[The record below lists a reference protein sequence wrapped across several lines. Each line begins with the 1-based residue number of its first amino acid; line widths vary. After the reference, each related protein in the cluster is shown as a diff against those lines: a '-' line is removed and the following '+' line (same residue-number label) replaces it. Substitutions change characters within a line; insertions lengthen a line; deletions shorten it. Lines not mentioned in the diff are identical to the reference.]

1 MHPHKII
8 IKALN
13 FEKISL
19 NLSKNN
25 HFATQ
30 RSCSKKTSGK
40 EDTSPPHQSS
50 IKKNKINL
58 NIVPKSTLN
67 LLSNKHIQLSR
78 NRDNSY
84 QNNIFTNTFSGRGNA
99 TKKILSSTIN
109 TNNNNSNLSYRN
121 FGKNINKKTIS
132 SFTLYKN
139 INSNSLT
146 SRNNK
151 KKGNLSNR
159 FYTVIN
165 TNPNSSINNSN
176 SITNSTFGQ
185 NYFNNTSANITL
197 SSNHNRANKTNSVL
211 KSSLKKNKI
220 YIKENSIM
228 TISSGSNNSKRKDHG
243 KYSII
248 DKKKRFIQKEAENLI
263 MKDVREKI
271 GKIKIV
277 RNFMQI
283 KIFSMWRQF
292 TKFKKREV
300 KRQMLNEK
308 LKFQISMYK
317 NNITKKYNEIKYR
330 KEEIEKW
337 FINNKII
344 QTEIISKDNCDSIM
358 NEFYDKIAEI
368 CEILKKAKE
377 ININTN
383 IETQGISS
391 SHSSKFKIK
400 KSEKDTNKNK
410 LLVIKTSP
418 SAVKIKQNINYNSVI
433 QSAKSLIILSSIGL
447 SIIDYA
453 SNKIIEQMKKY
464 KYKIC
469 FFFDDKKYQQVISYP
484 SIDTVSSLFNKISE
498 LIDGNFNKRNERV
511 LEKYFQELIKEFQN
525 NEKSIS
531 EIKEY
536 YMNLLTGKGIDNF
549 SLQNQQDIITNG
561 KMINDFSQLNHQI
574 IKNETIIIDQKI
586 TDLENKLLSNDCNIQ
601 EMKYVLLDIDNKLSL
616 CNITNS
622 LIDNKIKKVKAKLE
636 AETQS
641 INKNYSMEYIE
652 NKIDE
657 ISDSKNIIELI
668 SLIKIIMVKYNILY
682 ENLDKVLENLS
693 AYFDNFGNKK
703 LNKVPILYDELNQK
717 QKLNYKFIHFKSLYD
732 EFICLMKNQEYFNSN
747 FYLCFYKCLTIR
759 DNLMNEY
766 QQYENKKELVNMY
779 FEIMKFENTIVNYKL
794 LFKQKICKIE
804 EKDDTTSENKKDER
818 LNYILTHQLNYKKL
832 YSKFIEKNCNN
843 ENLESILYKL
853 NNNSLSQTENEQIME
868 SLVKYSNNKDKTI
881 LYEIRTEM
889 LEKKFNDYLVNISK
903 GLGKNSNS
911 QYPSMFLLPK
921 EELISLIKK
930 PASSIKQINEVISQ
944 YYTKINSNQQLILSK
959 NKIIGIRVSFTS
971 IFSESFL
978 FSNTIQIPPNSGSTK
993 NQLNSLFSY
1002 LSLLFSRIDHEI
1014 SSSLI
1019 EQTLTSLSEFSSK
1032 SFHSW
1037 LNTSISQ
1044 VSINSLCLIFTNEVS
1059 QLLTNSSS
1067 QDTSISSSSKKKK
1080 STTPESCPK
1089 KKLEL
1094 IINKYSQWLREDNKI
1109 IGPFKNNII
1118 LTLINHINIIET
1130 LIEKNVYDANSF
1142 EWLKYIRHLW
1152 DQNKKEVIIECG
1164 GWTNYQLK
1172 KISSH
1177 SRILLSPDTDK
1188 IFLFNSSSFRE
1199 KSASII
1205 KINNNR
1211 YNNNLSYQQI
1221 FEEFCSLFWT
1231 EMIVINANSTPL
1243 SSIKN
1248 IFDIASSNKYW
1259 IYMEGIDSL
1268 NRNVNGINYLV
1279 YLSKFMQVIQQE
1291 VILNDIKSDE
1301 NEKMFCL
1308 MGCILIDND
1317 IKRKEACL
1325 KSSSRVL
1332 SFIKPD
1338 INFYVQVM
1346 MKFNDKE
1353 NNNNPEQIR
1362 KIISLINRNED
1373 NVRKE
1378 VGSFYYDF
1386 DFYDEMMKFLIQ
1398 NNTGK
1403 NFLSNITTFVNI
1415 YSNLFFQKNFQ
1426 MGLNRE
1432 MVINFFQKKN
1442 ILYSEIH
1449 VELFKYLN
1457 MYYTTNKNFILKKP
1471 VIHGLGKSFIVDEF
1485 NSFFIKKSNPN
1496 KHASNIIV
1504 KKVKNLSEVYSLQD
1518 ISFKEVILIDEEINE
1533 KNENCKYFS
1542 LPLPKRK
1549 KLLKSLL
1556 STLNQKMT
1564 NMNIIVN
1571 DEYQLTLIDFIHSTL
1586 KSQEKEDYYI
1596 SLKTFYKW
1604 INLIIDNISSK
1615 NKNDTYTI
1623 GNVFCIVTQAILL
1636 TFKFSQCLVCAIS
1649 SFIKDSINSKLSDFV
1664 LSNYQGDGYILL
1676 NLSKLTFD
1684 RYISYNDYTINL
1696 INFIESICEH
1706 KNNILFVINEFY
1718 ANTIDMM
1725 SLFPKNKF
1733 IEYNR
1738 DYNQNN
1744 EGFFNYVIGGNKDND
1759 YGKKL
1764 QICIGTSDSNFDDN
1778 SSFNTSIFEIL
1789 KKIYGKKPDERVKL
1803 KLNYL
1808 LSQTDTN
1815 KLTKD
1820 DIYFLY
1826 HIMNN
1831 SANSTPNFE
1840 NLSNINS
1847 LLKLIIKS
1855 FPKSNYKL
1863 STFRL
1868 IKHILL
1874 SQVFCNC
1881 KCIDEG
1887 FSNDNCINIEFNDNI
1902 AQIYLSQYLTSTL
1915 SDMKLIKDIISKI
1928 KLENEVHPNFINLNH
1943 NDIQTISIMLVDFYS
1958 NSENVFNEKYQKE
1971 NYVSLIKTLT
1981 INLIIRKQD
1990 YDYYTLL
1997 QSRMLSIHSQIQ
2009 ILIYYLKY
2017 DKIDSSVEK
2026 HFFSN
2031 KLISNSQKKEI
2042 ETLILST
2049 LDNYKYLISDKNEFI
2064 NSNSFYISLFN
2075 NFNPEHHK
2083 NNNNIINY
2091 ILEKTYLGLSN
2102 HFLFALL
2109 LTFEIMSNNFEISN
2123 EEINYILPYLKE
2135 NFIFPSD
2142 NSIKFKY
2149 ESIISSTNEIHDFI
2163 LEKGKK
2169 LINFYKL
2176 NASPSSSFFDLLTQS
2191 VLPSATKYFYTNNV
2205 SKIERDVDKLLFYLT
2220 FIPEQSPSIFKYL
2233 ITKYL
2238 IPIYSITKFTVNAF
2252 LKQQILYPITIK
2264 AEPSINIT
2272 NFLCSLAAYY
2282 EIQFFIVRKMNFD
2295 KENAGNTL
2303 VTNYKYI
2310 VEDNLSSLIKEGIT
2324 KGYWIFISEEID
2336 IVSLMKVIYELKVY
2350 SKNVKINNHF
2360 KLFLDQKLVQEDCKK
2375 YIEKYTMMLQIENE
2389 NIEDLEAA
2397 HDIWVNVLEEKILT
2411 ASLMDETQKDFLEVN
2426 SNLGK
2431 NNVSDLTEVPDNINN
2446 FTSHNNNI
2454 LSNLGFSNNTSGMI
2468 DLNLLGNF

>member
-1 MHPHKII
+1 MQPHKIL

-30 RSCSKKTSGK
+30 RSCSKKTCGK
-40 EDTSPPHQSS
+40 EETSPPQQVT
-50 IKKNKINL
+50 IKKNKINI

-78 NRDNSY
+78 NRDNPH
-84 QNNIFTNTFSGRGNA
+84 QNNIFTSTFSGRGNA
-99 TKKILSSTIN
+99 TKKLLSSSIN

-121 FGKNINKKTIS
+121 FGRNINKKTIS

-165 TNPNSSINNSN
+165 TNPNSSVNNSN

-185 NYFNNTSANITL
+185 NYFTNTSANITL
-197 SSNHNRANKTNSVL
+197 SSNHNRPNKTNSVL

-228 TISSGSNNSKRKDHG
+228 TISSGSNNSKRKDKG

-263 MKDVREKI
+263 MKDVKEKM
-271 GKIKIV
+271 GKIRIV

-292 TKFKKREV
+292 TKFKKREI
-300 KRQMLNEK
+300 KKQMLNEK
-308 LKFQISMYK
+308 IKFQISMYK
-317 NNITKKYNEIKYR
+317 NGITKKFNRIKNK
-330 KEEIEKW
+330 KEEIDKW
-337 FINNKII
+337 FKNSKLI
-344 QTEIISKDNCDSIM
+344 QTEEISKDNFVPIM
-358 NEFYDKIAEI
+358 NEFYHKIEEI
-368 CEILKKAKE
+368 CTVIKKIKE

-383 IETQGISS
+383 IETQVISS

-400 KSEKDTNKNK
+400 KSEKDNNKK
-410 LLVIKTSP
+410 LAIKTSP
-418 SAVKIKQNINYNSVI
+418 SAVKIKQNINYNNVI
-433 QSAKSLIILSSIGL
+433 QSAKLLIILSSIGL
-447 SIIDYA
+447 YIIDYA

-464 KYKIC
+464 KYTIC
-469 FFFDDKKYQQVISYP
+469 YFFDDKKYQSIISYP
-484 SIDTVSSLFNKISE
+484 SMDTLSSLFNKITE
-498 LIDGNFNKRNERV
+498 LIDNNFKKRNEKK
-511 LEKYFQELIKEFQN
+511 LEKYFQELLKEFQN
-525 NEKSIS
+525 NDKSIS
-531 EIKEY
+531 EVKKY
-536 YMNLLTGKGIDNF
+536 YMNLLTAKEFDNLH
-549 SLQNQQDIITNG
+549 LQKQQYILTDNKI
-561 KMINDFSQLNHQI
+561 INDFSQLNHQTT
-574 IKNETIIIDQKI
+574 KNETIIIEKKI
-586 TDLENKLLSNDCNIQ
+586 TDLENQLLSNNCNIQ
-601 EMKYVLLDIDNKLSL
+601 EMKYVLHEIDNKLLLSG
-616 CNITNS
+616 ITNS
-622 LIDNKIKKVKAKLE
+622 VIDNKIQKVKAKLE
-636 AETQS
+636 AETQF
-641 INKNYSMEYIE
+641 INTKYSMEYIE

-657 ISDSKNIIELI
+657 ISNSKSIIELV
-668 SLIKIIMVKYNILY
+668 SLIKIILVKYNIVY
-682 ENLDKVLENLS
+682 ENLDKVLENLPS
-693 AYFDNFGNKK
+693 YFDNFGSKK
-703 LNKVPILYDELNQK
+703 LNKVPILYDELNKK

-732 EFICLMKNQEYFNSN
+732 EFISLMKNQEYFNSN
-747 FYLCFYKCLTIR
+747 FYPCFYKCLTIR

-766 QQYENKKELVNMY
+766 QKYENKKELTNMY
-779 FEIMKFENTIVNYKL
+779 FEIMKYEETIQNYRL
-794 LFKQKICKIE
+794 LFKQKICKT
-804 EKDDTTSENKKDER
+804 EKKNTTTSENKKDDN
-818 LNYILTHQLNYKKL
+818 LNYILTSQRNYKKL
-832 YSKFIEKNCNN
+832 YSKFVEKNGDD

-853 NNNSLSQTENEQIME
+853 NNNSLSQTENDQIME
-868 SLVKYSNNKDKTI
+868 SLVKYSNNKDKAI
-881 LYEIRTEM
+881 LYEIRIEM
-889 LEKKFNDYLVNISK
+889 LEKKFNDYLVNLSK
-903 GLGKNSNS
+903 GMGKDSNS
-911 QYPSMFLLPK
+911 QYPSIFLLPK
-921 EELISLIKK
+921 EEIISLIKK
-930 PASSIKQINEVISQ
+930 PASSIKQIHEVIIK
-944 YYTKINSNQQLILSK
+944 YYTKINPNQQLILSK
-959 NKIIGIRVSFTS
+959 NKIIGIRVSFTT

-978 FSNTIQIPPNSGSTK
+978 FSTPIQIPPNSGSTK
-993 NQLNSLFSY
+993 NQLNTLFSY
-1002 LSLLFSRIDHEI
+1002 LSLLFSKIDHEI
-1014 SSSLI
+1014 SNSLI
-1019 EQTLTSLSEFSSK
+1019 EQTLTSLTEFSSK
-1032 SFHSW
+1032 SFYSW
-1037 LNTSISQ
+1037 LNTSITQ
-1044 VSINSLCLIFTNEVS
+1044 VSVNSLCLIFTNEVS
-1059 QLLTNSSS
+1059 QLLSNSSS
-1067 QDTSISSSSKKKK
+1067 RDTSISSSSKKKRP
-1080 STTPESCPK
+1080 SALDSCPK
-1089 KKLEL
+1089 KKLDL
-1094 IINKYSQWLREDNKI
+1094 IISKYTQWLREDNKI

-1142 EWLKYIRHLW
+1142 EWLKYVRHLW

-1172 KISSH
+1172 KLSSH

-1248 IFDIASSNKYW
+1248 IFDIATSNKYW

-1268 NRNVNGINYLV
+1268 NREVNGINYLV

-1308 MGCILIDND
+1308 MGCVLIDND
-1317 IKRKEACL
+1317 IKRKETCL

-1346 MKFNDKE
+1346 IKFNDKD
-1353 NNNNPEQIR
+1353 NNNSPEQIR

-1398 NNTGK
+1398 NTTGN
-1403 NFLSNITTFVNI
+1403 NFFTNITTFVNI

-1449 VELFKYLN
+1449 IELFKYLN
-1457 MYYTTNKNFILKKP
+1457 MYYSTNKNYILKKP
-1471 VIHGLGKSFIVDEF
+1471 VINGLGKSFIVNEF
-1485 NSFFIKKSNPN
+1485 NSFFIKKSTPN
-1496 KHASNIIV
+1496 RHASNIIV
-1504 KKVKNLSEVYSLQD
+1504 KKVKNISEVYSLQD
-1518 ISFKEVILIDEEINE
+1518 ISFKEVILIEEEVKE
-1533 KNENCKYFS
+1533 KNDNCKYFT
-1542 LPLPKRK
+1542 LPSPKRK

-1564 NMNIIVN
+1564 DMNIIVN

-1586 KSQEKEDYYI
+1586 KSQEKEDYYR
-1596 SLKTFYKW
+1596 SLKIFYKW
-1604 INLIIDNISSK
+1604 INLIIDNISSQD
-1615 NKNDTYTI
+1615 KNDTYTI
-1623 GNVFCIVTQAILL
+1623 GNVFCIVTQALLL
-1636 TFKFSQCLVCAIS
+1636 TFEFSQCLLCAIS
-1649 SFIKDSINSKLSDFV
+1649 SFLKGSINSKLSDFV
-1664 LSNYQGDGYILL
+1664 LSNYQGDEYILL

-1684 RYISYNDYTINL
+1684 RYTNYNDYAINL
-1696 INFIESICEH
+1696 INLIESIYEE

-1718 ANTIDMM
+1718 ANTIDMTRM
-1725 SLFPKNKF
+1725 FPKNKF
-1733 IEYNR
+1733 IEYNS
-1738 DYNQNN
+1738 DNN
-1744 EGFFNYVIGGNKDND
+1744 HHNEDFFNYVIGENKNND
-1759 YGKKL
+1759 YTKKL
-1764 QICIGTSDSNFDDN
+1764 KIYIGISDPVFNDN
-1778 SSFNTSIFEIL
+1778 NSFNNSTFEIL
-1789 KKIYGKKPDERVKL
+1789 KKIYSKKPDERVKL

-1826 HIMNN
+1826 HIINN
-1831 SANSTPNFE
+1831 SANSAPNFE
-1840 NLSNINS
+1840 NLSNISS
-1847 LLKLIIKS
+1847 LLQLIFKS

-1863 STFRL
+1863 STFPL

-1874 SQVFCNC
+1874 SKVFNNF
-1881 KCIDEG
+1881 KCLDKES
-1887 FSNDNCINIEFNDNI
+1887 SNDNCINIEFNNNI

-1915 SDMKLIKDIISKI
+1915 SDVKLAKDIISKI
-1928 KLENEVHPNFINLNH
+1928 KLENEVRSIFISLNH
-1943 NDIQTISIMLVDFYS
+1943 NDIETISTMLVDFYS
-1958 NSENVFNEKYQKE
+1958 YSENVFNEKYQKE
-1971 NYVSLIKTLT
+1971 NYVSLINTLI
-1981 INLIIRKQD
+1981 INLLIRNQD
-1990 YDYYTLL
+1990 YGYYTVL
-1997 QSRMLSIHSQIQ
+1997 QSRMISIYSQIQ
-2009 ILIYYLKY
+2009 ILIYYLKHN
-2017 DKIDSSVEK
+2017 KIDSGVEK
-2026 HFFSN
+2026 HFFNN
-2031 KLISNSQKKEI
+2031 KLISNSQRKEI

-2049 LDNYKYLISDKNEFI
+2049 LDNYKYLITDKNEFI

-2075 NFNPEHHK
+2075 NFNPDHHK

-2109 LTFEIMSNNFEISN
+2109 LTFEILVNNFEISN
-2123 EEINYILPYLKE
+2123 EEINYILPFLKE

-2149 ESIISSTNEIHDFI
+2149 ENMISSTNEIHEFI
-2163 LEKGKK
+2163 FEKGQK

-2176 NASPSSSFFDLLTQS
+2176 NSSPSSNFFDLLTQS

-2205 SKIERDVDKLLFYLT
+2205 SKIERDVDKLLYYLT

-2238 IPIYSITKFTVNAF
+2238 IPIHSITKFTVNAF
-2252 LKQQILYPITIK
+2252 LKQQFLYPITIK
-2264 AEPSINIT
+2264 ADSSINIT

-2295 KENAGNTL
+2295 KEKGGCTL
-2303 VTNYKYI
+2303 ETNYKYI
-2310 VEDNLSSLIKEGIT
+2310 VDNNLSTLIKEGIT

-2336 IVSLMKVIYELKVY
+2336 IVSLMKVIYELKAY

-2360 KLFLDQKLVQEDCKK
+2360 KLFLDQKLVREECKK

-2446 FTSHNNNI
+2446 ITSHNNNI
-2454 LSNLGFSNNTSGMI
+2454 ISNLGFSSNTSGMSE
-2468 DLNLLGNF
+2468 LNLLGNF